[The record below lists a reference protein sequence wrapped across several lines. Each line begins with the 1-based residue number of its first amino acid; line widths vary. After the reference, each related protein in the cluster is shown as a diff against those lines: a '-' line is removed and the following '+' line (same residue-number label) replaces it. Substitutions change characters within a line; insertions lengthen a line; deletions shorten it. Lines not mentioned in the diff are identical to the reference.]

1 MHLNTEQSIFLLW
14 VAALSFMSCLL
25 FGFDK
30 EKSRR
35 HAWRI
40 SESTLLLSAFL
51 GGAPGALFGMNFF
64 RHKTQKLKFRILV
77 PLALLLWAWLAYRV
91 FQ

>member
-1 MHLNTEQSIFLLW
+1 MHLNTEQSVFLLW
-14 VAALSFMSCLL
+14 VAALSLMSFSL

-40 SESTLLLSAFL
+40 SESTLFTAALI
-51 GGAPGALFGMNFF
+51 GGAF
-64 RHKTQKLKFRILV
+64 RSARSYSAPFSAERRAHSS
-77 PLALLLWAWLAYRV
+77 A
-91 FQ
+91 

>member
-1 MHLNTEQSIFLLW
+1 MHLNTEQSIFLIW
-14 VAALSFMSCLL
+14 TAALSLISFLL

-35 HAWRI
+35 HARRI
-40 SESTLLLSAFL
+40 SERTLLLSAFL

-64 RHKTQKLKFRILV
+64 RHKTQKPKFRILV
-77 PLALLLWAWLAYRV
+77 PLALLLWAWLAYQV
-91 FQ
+91 FA

>member
-14 VAALSFMSCLL
+14 VAALSLISFLA

-40 SESTLLLSAFL
+40 SERTLLLSAFL
-51 GGAPGALFGMNFF
+51 GGAPGAPFGMNFF
-64 RHKTQKLKFRILV
+64 RHQTQKLKFRILV
-77 PLALLLWAWLAYRV
+77 PLALLLWGWIAYQV
-91 FQ
+91 FA

>member
-1 MHLNTEQSIFLLW
+1 MHLNTEQSIFFIW
-14 VAALSFMSCLL
+14 TAALSLISFLL

-40 SESTLLLSAFL
+40 SERTLLLSAFL
-51 GGAPGALFGMNFF
+51 GGAPGALFGMRFF

-77 PLALLLWAWLAYRV
+77 PLALLLWCWLAYKV
-91 FQ
+91 FR

>member
-14 VAALSFMSCLL
+14 VAALSLISFLA

-40 SESTLLLSAFL
+40 SERTLLLSAFL

-64 RHKTQKLKFRILV
+64 RHKTQKPKFRILV
-77 PLALLLWAWLAYRV
+77 PLAFLLWCWLAYKV
-91 FQ
+91 FR

>member
-1 MHLNTEQSIFLLW
+1 MHLNTEQSVFLIW
-14 VAALSFMSCLL
+14 TAALSLISFLL

-40 SESTLLLSAFL
+40 PERTLLLSAFL
-51 GGAPGALFGMNFF
+51 GGAPGALFGINFF

-77 PLALLLWAWLAYRV
+77 PLAFLLWCWLAYKV
-91 FQ
+91 FR

>member
-14 VAALSFMSCLL
+14 VAALSCISFLL

-30 EKSRR
+30 EKSRH

-40 SESTLLLSAFL
+40 SERTLLLSAFL

-77 PLALLLWAWLAYRV
+77 PLALLLWAWLAYQV
-91 FQ
+91 FR

>member
-14 VAALSFMSCLL
+14 VAAVSLMSFLL
-25 FGFDK
+25 FGLDK

-40 SESTLLLSAFL
+40 SERTLLLSAFL
-51 GGAPGALFGMNFF
+51 GGAPGAFLGMNFF
-64 RHKTQKLKFRILV
+64 RHKTQKWKFRIFV
-77 PLALLLWAWLAYRV
+77 PLALLLWGWFAYQV
-91 FQ
+91 FR

>member
-1 MHLNTEQSIFLLW
+1 MHLNTEQSVFLLW
-14 VAALSFMSCLL
+14 VAALSLMSFSL

-40 SESTLLLSAFL
+40 SERTLLLSAFL
-51 GGAPGALFGMNFF
+51 GGAPGALFGMHFF
-64 RHKTQKLKFRILV
+64 RHKTQKWKFRILV
-77 PLALLLWAWLAYRV
+77 PLALLLWAWFAYRM
-91 FQ
+91 FM